1 MAQKL
6 AGRAEAPK
14 QRSSFLSPLLEKLM
28 KK

>member
-1 MAQKL
+1 L

>member
-6 AGRAEAPK
+6 AGRVEPPK
-14 QRSSFLSPLLEKLM
+14 QRSSFLSPLIEKLM